1 MTSEVSVGTQSGKAR
16 VLIFSLRN
24 IFGKHLFRCPHHEF
38 EDIICE
44 IDSAELL
51 APTLDPSKT
60 FPAFATRLAYHAPI
74 ALNPGIQR
82 TYARK
87 SYDIFFAVCGLPQD
101 LLMVNAIRNVRDFC
115 RTSVCL
121 IDELWIKEFV
131 HHRHFLRILAKFDVV
146 LLYYSQTVKPFSEQ
160 FGCRSVF
167 LPPGVDAISFCPYP
181 DPPKRVVDVY
191 SIGRR
196 SEITH
201 QKLLRMTREGLFYLH
216 DSIGGSQAINTKEHR
231 ALFANVAKRSRYFIV
246 NPGVIDQP
254 DKRGN
259 QFEIGNRY
267 FEGAASGAIMVGERP
282 KNEEFEKLF
291 DWPEV
296 VTRLPYDSP
305 DIDMVIRALAG
316 DLERQ
321 DRIRRTG
328 VVQSLMR
335 HDWVYRWEAVLRT
348 VGLEPLQAALDRKE
362 RLKKL
367 ADIVLQSA

>member
-1 MTSEVSVGTQSGKAR
+1 VGTQSGNAR

-24 IFGKHLFRCPHHEF
+24 IYGKALFRCPHHEF

-51 APTLDPSKT
+51 APTLDPSKR

-82 TYARK
+82 TNARK
-87 SYDIFFAVCGLPQD
+87 NYDIFFTVCGFPQD
-101 LLMVNAIRNVRDFC
+101 LLMVNAIGNVRDVS

-131 HHRHFLRILAKFDVV
+131 KNRYFLRILAKFDVV
-146 LLYYSQTVKPFSEQ
+146 LLYYSQTVKPLSEQ

-181 DPPKRVVDVY
+181 DAPRRVVDVY

-201 QKLLRMTREGLFYLH
+201 QKLLRMTRESGLFYLH

-246 NPGVIDQP
+246 NPGKIDQLE
-254 DKRGN
+254 KGN

-282 KNEEFEKLF
+282 ENEEFERLF
-291 DWPEV
+291 DWPEA
-296 VTRLPYDSP
+296 VTRLPYDSS
-305 DIDMVIRALAG
+305 DIDKVIRDLDG
-316 DLERQ
+316 DLKRQ

-335 HDWVYRWEAVLRT
+335 HDWVYRWEAVLRI
-348 VGLEPLQAALDRKE
+348 VGLEPLQGVLDRKE